1 DRLGL
6 GVGEEPFLAQL
17 SSEPALLDASEGRR
31 RIELVVRIDPDRP
44 GAQGLRRAVRLL
56 DVARPDTGAQSVERI
71 VRLFEDLV
79 EALEAD
85 HRKNRAEDLLARDLH
100 LIRDAVE
107 NRRLDEVPVRA
118 LDLRAASAEDD
129 RG

>member
-1 DRLGL
+1 MTVRIRLGLRGESLKSDPPVRCVAGPTRRLSAQVHPDRLGL

-79 EALEAD
+79 
-85 HRKNRAEDLLARDLH
+85 
-100 LIRDAVE
+100 
-107 NRRLDEVPVRA
+107 
-118 LDLRAASAEDD
+118 
-129 RG
+129 

>member
-1 DRLGL
+1 MTVRIRLGLRGESLKSDPPVPISVASPTTRPFPRCVAEPTRRLSAQVHPDRLGL

-56 DVARPDTGAQSVERI
+56 DVARP
-71 VRLFEDLV
+71 
-79 EALEAD
+79 
-85 HRKNRAEDLLARDLH
+85 
-100 LIRDAVE
+100 
-107 NRRLDEVPVRA
+107 
-118 LDLRAASAEDD
+118 
-129 RG
+129 